1 MGARRS
7 TLVTPALAVALTAC
21 SNETPAPPPGPSPH
35 SVEIDLEGG
44 AAKYE
49 EDILVLLSHEDGSLV
64 ASWKGTEL
72 PVEVDALDGDL
83 VSFVKNQQ
91 VFSYRVESGVDRVK
105 KTLFEAGEPEPPSC
119 TYEKMHLDVT
129 IPSFPGA
136 TNAKV
141 WAAGAGYGTTTTL
154 PAVVPVDVA
163 TCESTVRVLTVV
175 EGPDGWIAFERQT
188 LPLVPDSSVTLQP
201 TFPSPRKKLT
211 IDVTG
216 AEAALESS
224 AYAVVVDEDF
234 GYLEEPGNANFFLD
248 VPPEWSFVDLPTGTP
263 TFGGVVQ
270 LPPPEGACSSD
281 FGLLRIGASDTP
293 LPFHVAELGAPTE
306 DGDTWTVDGPPGTR
320 MLRLYVGSTKPEWS
334 WFVTDDPH
342 VPRRAVLPTFPDVG
356 PDLGEVK
363 LRRVE
368 QYDEGGMTY
377 GEWLTDVPLLD
388 AGYRAVWDNTYRY
401 RSTRYVCD

>member
-1 MGARRS
+1 MGMRRS

-49 EDILVLLSHEDGSLV
+49 EDILVLLSHEDGALV

-72 PVEVDALDGDL
+72 PVNVDALDGDL
-83 VSFVKNQQ
+83 VSYVSHQSI
-91 VFSYRVESGVDRVK
+91 FSYRVESGVDRVK
-105 KTLFEAGEPEPPSC
+105 KTTFEAGKAAPPGC
-119 TYEKMHLDVT
+119 LLKTMHLDVNV
-129 IPSFPGA
+129 PALPGA
-136 TNAKV
+136 TQAKV
-141 WAAGAGYGTTTTL
+141 VTTASGYGTTTTF
-154 PAVVPVDVA
+154 PAVVPVDA
-163 TCESTVRVLTVV
+163 STCESTVRVLVTV
-175 EGPDGWIAFERQT
+175 EGPNGWIAFERQT
-188 LPLVPDSSVTLQP
+188 LPLVPDASVTLQP

-281 FGLLRIGASDTP
+281 FGLLRVGASDTP

-306 DGDTWTVDGPPGTR
+306 DGDTWNVDGPPGRECSVSTSGARSPSGHGSSPMTR
-320 MLRLYVGSTKPEWS
+320 MYRDGPFS
-334 WFVTDDPH
+334 
-342 VPRRAVLPTFPDVG
+342 RRSPTSVQTW
-356 PDLGEVK
+356 E
-363 LRRVE
+363 R
-368 QYDEGGMTY
+368 
-377 GEWLTDVPLLD
+377 
-388 AGYRAVWDNTYRY
+388 
-401 RSTRYVCD
+401 